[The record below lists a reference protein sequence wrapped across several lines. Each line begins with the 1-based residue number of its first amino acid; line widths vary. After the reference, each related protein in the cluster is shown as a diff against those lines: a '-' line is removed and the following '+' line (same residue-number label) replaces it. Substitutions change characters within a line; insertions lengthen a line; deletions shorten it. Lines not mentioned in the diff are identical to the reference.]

1 MAESVVDTVDSD
13 LPFAHSIVN
22 GMVFPDFITQQ
33 RMDYLKT
40 YNLRLDDVF
49 VVTYPKSGRVQP
61 VLVGIHTAVARY
73 SCCKVQL
80 QLIQTLIASYPVV
93 SQSRLSR

>member
-40 YNLRLDDVF
+40 YNLHPDDVF
-49 VVTYPKSGRVQP
+49 VVTYPKSGRAQP

-80 QLIQTLIASYPVV
+80 LQGTAVARYSY
-93 SQSRLSR
+93 SSYRH